1 MLILAA
7 GSRRRARTRLVS
19 INVLHLN
26 HGAQWSGGEIAL
38 VRLFDAVDPDLV
50 THTLICAEAG
60 PLVDAARKRGVRT
73 AVLPLTERV
82 RAASPSRSSGAAL
95 AAAPVLLAYAT
106 RIARL
111 ARKLGSD
118 VIHTNSLKA
127 HLYGT
132 LAGRLAGVPVVAHL
146 RDDLDAIT
154 SPRLASVVRTVLR
167 HGPSRLVA
175 CSGFALRSVCATADP
190 ARVIYSGVPAG
201 DVVAE
206 PPDRDA
212 SQVVGMVA
220 RIAPWKGQHLFLDAA
235 AKVARECPDVRF
247 RVVGAPLFG
256 EERYFE
262 RLRAV
267 ADGPAL
273 AGRVEFR
280 GFVSDPRG
288 EFDELSVAV
297 ATSVRPEPLGQV
309 VIEAMARGVPAVAP
323 REGGPL
329 EIVTSGS
336 DGLLVPP
343 RDPDALA
350 GAVLRLLDD
359 PHGARRLA
367 REALRTVRDRFTVE
381 ANATRFTAILEEAA
395 A

>member
-1 MLILAA
+1 M
-7 GSRRRARTRLVS
+7 S
-19 INVLHLN
+19 IKVLHLN

-38 VRLFDAVDPDLV
+38 VRLFDAVDPALV
-50 THTLICAEAG
+50 SHTLICAEAG
-60 PLVDAARKRGVRT
+60 PLVSAARGRGVRT
-73 AVLPLTERV
+73 AVLPLSERV
-82 RAASPSRSSGAAL
+82 RTASRSRSSGLGL

-127 HLYGT
+127 HLYGIA
-132 LAGRLAGVPVVAHL
+132 AGRLAGVPVVAHL
-146 RDDLDAIT
+146 HDDVDAIA

-175 CSGFALRSVCATADP
+175 CSGFALRSVCAAPDP
-190 ARVIYSGVPAG
+190 VRVIYSGVPAG

-206 PPDRDA
+206 PPDRDGPP
-212 SQVVGMVA
+212 VVGMVA

-235 AKVARECPDVRF
+235 AEVAREHPEVRF

-256 EERYFE
+256 EEAYLA

-297 ATSVRPEPLGQV
+297 AASVRPEPLGQV
-309 VIEAMARGVPAVAP
+309 VLEAMARGVPVVAP

-350 GAVLRLLDD
+350 RAVLRLLDD
-359 PHGARRLA
+359 ADLARRLA
-367 REALRTVRDRFTVE
+367 TEALRTVSNRFTVE
-381 ANATRFTAILEEAA
+381 ANAARFTLILEEVAA
-395 A
+395 